1 MILSMTGYG
10 RASAGNKKF
19 VVDVEIKS
27 INSRYLELYLKL
39 PQLLQSKEYELRE
52 LIKSKIKRGKLSV
65 VILLKKNG
73 TAESEISLDEEKLK
87 NYISLLKQVKKAA
100 KVSDKIKLEHLLYSR
115 DIFTTTLEE
124 LPDEEFEVVKN
135 ALNSAIDN
143 LFEMKRKEGKELEK
157 DLKKRIKLIE
167 KKLDEIESESTGS
180 VSEHFLKYQEK
191 VKQLLEDKAPSVIDE
206 RLQLELA
213 ILAERSDIT
222 EECVRLRSHLKFFL
236 EAVEKEQ
243 EPGRKLNFLCQ
254 EMNRET
260 NTISSKTLSVSITH
274 NTVMIKEEIERIREQ
289 IQNIE

>member
-73 TAESEISLDEEKLK
+73 SVESEISLDEEKLK
-87 NYISLLKQVKKAA
+87 NYISLLKQVKKSA
-100 KVSDKIKLEHLLYSR
+100 KISDKIKLEHLLYSR

-143 LFEMKRKEGKELEK
+143 LFDMKRKEGKELEK
-157 DLKKRIKLIE
+157 DLKKRIKQIE
-167 KKLDEIESESTGS
+167 KKLDEIESESAGS
-180 VSEHFLKYQEK
+180 VNEHFLKYQEK

-260 NTISSKTLSVSITH
+260 NTISSKTLSISITH

>member
-27 INSRYLELYLKL
+27 INSRYLELFLKL
-39 PQLLQSKEYELRE
+39 PQLLQNKEYELRE
-52 LIKSKIKRGKLSV
+52 LIKNRIKRGKLSV

-73 TAESEISLDEEKLK
+73 LAEDEIALDEHKLK
-87 NYISLLKQVKKAA
+87 NYLSLLKQVKKAA
-100 KVSDKIKLEHLLYSR
+100 KISDKIKLEHILYSR
-115 DIFTTTLEE
+115 DIFTSTIEE
-124 LPDEEFEVVKN
+124 ISEEEFKVVTN

-143 LFEMKRKEGKELEK
+143 LLEMKKKEGKELEK

-167 KKLDEIESESTGS
+167 KKLDEIESLSQGS
-180 VSEHFLKYQEK
+180 VNEHFVKYQEK
-191 VKQLLEDKAPSVIDE
+191 VKLLLEDKAQSILDD
-206 RLQLELA
+206 RMQLELA
-213 ILAERSDIT
+213 ILAERADIT
-222 EECVRLRSHLKFFL
+222 EECVRLRSHLKFFI
-236 EAVEKEQ
+236 EAVDKEQ

-260 NTISSKTLSVSITH
+260 NTISSKTLSVNITH
-274 NTVMIKEEIERIREQ
+274 NTVFIKEEIERIREQ